1 MALQLTL
8 LLLIKELSN
17 EKAADTLLFGRKAHE
32 LMEAFL
38 VRSKALE
45 LDPFVAGKMND
56 LPKNVFSHSLHTVSW
71 ENTRLIRDNIKEE
84 VRRLKQL
91 SCKKILMLACYDLTL
106 TFMDL
111 NPIEKTK
118 HSLQE

>member
-1 MALQLTL
+1 
-8 LLLIKELSN
+8 
-17 EKAADTLLFGRKAHE
+17 
-32 LMEAFL
+32 
-38 VRSKALE
+38 
-45 LDPFVAGKMND
+45 MND
-56 LPKNVFSHSLHTVSW
+56 LPKIVFSHSLHTVSW